1 MGFGDTLE
9 ANVLTE
15 ITNEDSGTTTLS
27 DSDRVNIHNT
37 WAKAAWRSACE
48 YADTQDLSK
57 VEEGNI
63 SSGAVTT
70 ENDAYWGLDHFDSDF
85 KTALLQGNTL
95 FPYYGMIPK
104 PHASEGNDARSR
116 IFVITT
122 NKIFKFDTSN
132 VVYFNSVKNSI
143 KHYIASEFF
152 TARGDAGDSTYSS
165 NAVTNGQ
172 TTYNQGVD

>member
-1 MGFGDTLE
+1 MSKISEPGYLFIHSGILE
-9 ANVLTE
+9 NYQIEECLK
-15 ITNEDSGTTTLS
+15 DSVKFLS
-27 DSDRVNIHNT
+27 
-37 WAKAAWRSACE
+37 
-48 YADTQDLSK
+48 
-57 VEEGNI
+57 
-63 SSGAVTT
+63 
-70 ENDAYWGLDHFDSDF
+70 ENFDSDF